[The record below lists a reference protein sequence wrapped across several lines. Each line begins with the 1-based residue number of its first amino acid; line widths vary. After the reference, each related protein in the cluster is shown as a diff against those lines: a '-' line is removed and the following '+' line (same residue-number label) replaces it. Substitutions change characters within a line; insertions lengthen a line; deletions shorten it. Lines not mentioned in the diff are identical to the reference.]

1 MSGGGQQSGTTT
13 TNTIQNSDPWPGQQ
27 PYIKQALSG
36 AQNLYENY
44 TPGYYPNSTNAPMN
58 EMQGNALGGIYARG
72 IGGSA
77 VDAGAQNLATDTLS
91 GSFLG
96 ADNPY
101 FAQMQQ
107 SMANKIIP
115 QVMSQF
121 EQSGRYGSGAAANAL
136 ASALA
141 DKTGELAYRN
151 YGDERAR
158 QMQTMALAPTVSGTD
173 FTNLNAALGAGG
185 QLQGQQQNAINADA
199 ARYNY
204 YQGLPQQSLNN
215 YANIALG
222 NNLGSQ
228 TSASSSTP
236 YYTNPTANA
245 LGVGSSLLGMGVGAA
260 SLFGGNP
267 LGILPMLSGGASFF
281 GNAPWDL

>member
-58 EMQGNALGGIYARG
+58 EMQGNALSGIYNRG

-77 VDAGAQNLATDTLS
+77 VDAGAQNLATDTLG

-96 ADNPY
+96 AENPY

-107 SMANKIIP
+107 SVANKIIP

-141 DKTGELAYRN
+141 DKTGQMAYQN

-173 FTNLNAALGAGG
+173 YTNLNAALGAGG
-185 QLQGQQQNAINADA
+185 QLQGQQQNAINADQ

-204 YQGLPQQSLNN
+204 YQGLPQQSLDN
-215 YANIALG
+215 YARVALG
-222 NNLGSQ
+222 SNLGQQ
-228 TSASSSTP
+228 TTASSQTP

-260 SLFGGNP
+260 SLMGGNP
-267 LGILPMLSGGASFF
+267 LGLIGMLGGASNFVDPGSWTF
-281 GNAPWDL
+281 